1 MPAMTETFD
10 PANGPA
16 RFAIIFGADPAR
28 AVVRC
33 KVHDYDQSI
42 ELFFAPT
49 TPPTWVPDEAQLKSV
64 CALGFTAV
72 YCDFAD
78 DTEYVGCWRTRI
90 VEGKKAGDYWV
101 QSARREK
108 VGYPRYS
115 AG

>member
-1 MPAMTETFD
+1 MSATFD
-10 PANGPA
+10 ASNGPA
-16 RFAIIFGADPAR
+16 RFAIIFGNDPAR

-49 TPPTWVPDEAQLKSV
+49 TPAAWLPGEEQLKAV

-72 YCDFAD
+72 YCNFAD
-78 DTEYVGCWRTRI
+78 DTEFVGCWRTRI

-101 QSARREK
+101 QSAKREK
-108 VGYPRYS
+108 VGFPRYR
-115 AG
+115 AD